1 MKNELEKCL
10 AGEWYDCH
18 NPIFLEYKD
27 TAGHLLKKYNALEY
41 NQKKEKTSQIKSML
55 ERKKT
60 LVKGLKGKKKSNE
73 TLIEIR
79 V

>member
-27 TAGHLLKKYNALEY
+27 TARHLLKKYNSLEY
-41 NQKKEKTSQIKSML
+41 NQKKEKNEVL
-55 ERKKT
+55 KK
-60 LVKGLKGKKKSNE
+60 L
-73 TLIEIR
+73 LISVWAIMCP
-79 V
+79 